1 MQKCC
6 CVPVAGA
13 SATGCGCVGTAMG
26 VCECPIAARQSL
38 VQHPAPDFSAKAV
51 HNGEIVDIQL
61 SQFKGKYVILLFYP
75 LDFTFVC
82 PTELCAFSDA
92 AEQFKQLNCEVLGI
106 SVDSEYAHLAWSE
119 KARKEGGLKP
129 CNIPLVSDLD
139 KSIAGKYGVLVK
151 GGVALRGLF
160 IIDPNGVVRQAT
172 INDLPIGRSVEEA
185 MRLVQAIQFVEKHG
199 EVCPANWKP
208 GQSTMK
214 ADPKGSQEYF
224 GKL

>member
-1 MQKCC
+1 MQ
-6 CVPVAGA
+6 
-13 SATGCGCVGTAMG
+13 STSGCGCQAVSNT
-26 VCECPIAARQSL
+26 CECPPAARQSL
-38 VQHPAPDFSAKAV
+38 VQQAAPDFVAKAV
-51 HNGEIVDIQL
+51 VNGEITEVQL
-61 SQFKGKYVILLFYP
+61 SKFKGKYVILLFYP

-92 AEQFKQLNCEVLGI
+92 ADQFEQLNCEVLGV
-106 SVDSEYAHLAWSE
+106 SVDSEYSHLAWSQ
-119 KARKEGGLKP
+119 KARREGGLSP
-129 CNIPLVSDLD
+129 CKIPLVSDLD
-139 KSIAGKYGVLVK
+139 KSIASNYGVLVK

-160 IIDPNGVVRQAT
+160 IIDPKGIVRQAT

-185 MRLVQAIQFVEKHG
+185 LRLVQALQFVEKHG

-208 GQSTMK
+208 GQSAMK

>member
-1 MQKCC
+1 MSF
-6 CVPVAGA
+6 V
-13 SATGCGCVGTAMG
+13 
-26 VCECPIAARQSL
+26 RQSL
-38 VQHPAPDFSAKAV
+38 VQQVAPNFTAKAV
-51 HNGEIVDIQL
+51 HNGEIVEISL

-92 AEQFKQLNCEVLGI
+92 AGKFKELNCEVLGI
-106 SVDSEYAHLAWSE
+106 SVDSEYSHLAWSQ
-119 KARKEGGLKP
+119 KPRKEGGLSP
-129 CNIPLVSDLD
+129 CNIALVADLD
-139 KSIAGKYGVLVK
+139 KSIASQYGVLVK

-160 IIDPNGVVRQAT
+160 IIDPNGVVRQST
-172 INDLPIGRSVEEA
+172 INDLPFGRSVEEA
-185 MRLVQAIQFVEKHG
+185 LRLVQAIQFVEKHG

-208 GQSTMK
+208 GQKTMK